1 MPMTLRQRSRLI
13 VFISVFLSF
22 FFPIHEGFA
31 HGEEIEVSEGG
42 AKGPVHLT
50 SAQTKML
57 GIKVVDTTNRPMA
70 QLLGLNGQ
78 VQLLPDAQADV
89 SIRISG
95 SVTAIDVNLGDSV
108 KQGQRLATVQSRLVG
123 NPPPSVAVTAPIAGI
138 IDARNINLGQA
149 VEPNTVLFHISNR
162 DKLLVIAQVY
172 EEDLGKVK
180 VGQTVTIH
188 ALSYPKKVFAGQVTL
203 IEPNLDPL
211 TRTVNVRI
219 TLDNKEGFLKPGMF
233 VRANV
238 ILARNEAALTIPNTA
253 VLQADGEQFVFV
265 QNGDIYDRVVVKVG
279 AVDDD
284 YSEITD
290 GLVPGDLVVTQGN
303 REIYTL
309 WLTGGSKFQSGSHE
323 EPQ

>member
-1 MPMTLRQRSRLI
+1 MRLQLKIRMMIMT
-13 VFISVFLSF
+13 VFFLGLLS
-22 FFPIHEGFA
+22 PIQVSFA
-31 HGEEIEVSEGG
+31 HGGNIEVSEGG
-42 AKGPVHLT
+42 TKGPVHLT
-50 SAQTKML
+50 PEQARML
-57 GIKVVDTTNRPMA
+57 DIKVVQATHRPMA

-78 VQLLPDAQADV
+78 IQLLPDAQADV

-108 KQGQRLATVQSRLVG
+108 KTGQRLATVQSRLVG
-123 NPPPSVAVTAPIAGI
+123 NPPPSVAVNAPIAGI

-180 VGQTVTIH
+180 VGQEVNVH
-188 ALSYPKKVFAGQVTL
+188 VLSYPKQTFPGQVTL

-219 TLDNKEGFLKPGMF
+219 TLDNKEGLLKPGMF

-238 ILARNEAALTIPNTA
+238 ILSHNKAALVVPNA
-253 VLQADGEQFVFV
+253 ALLQADNEQFVFV
-265 QNGDIYDRVVVKVG
+265 QNGGTYKRVDVKVG
-279 AVDDD
+279 AVEDD
-284 YSEITD
+284 YSEIID

-303 REIYTL
+303 RELYTL
-309 WLTGGSKFQSGSHE
+309 WLSGGRKLQSGQE
-323 EPQ
+323 EHH

>member
-1 MPMTLRQRSRLI
+1 MRLQLKIRMMIMTVFFLGLLSPMQVS
-13 VFISVFLSF
+13 
-22 FFPIHEGFA
+22 FA
-31 HGEEIEVSEGG
+31 HGGNIEVSEGG
-42 AKGPVHLT
+42 TKGPVHLT
-50 SAQTKML
+50 PEQARML
-57 GIKVVDTTNRPMA
+57 DIKVVRATHRPMA

-78 VQLLPDAQADV
+78 IQLLPDAQADV

-108 KQGQRLATVQSRLVG
+108 KAGQRLATVQSRLVG
-123 NPPPSVAVTAPIAGI
+123 NPPPSVAVNAPIAGI

-162 DKLLVIAQVY
+162 DKLLVVAQVY

-180 VGQTVTIH
+180 VGQEVNVGV
-188 ALSYPKKVFAGQVTL
+188 LSYPKQTFPGLVTL

-219 TLDNKEGFLKPGMF
+219 TLDNKEGLLKPGMF

-238 ILARNEAALTIPNTA
+238 ILTHNKAALTVPNTA
-253 VLQADGEQFVFV
+253 LLQADSKQFVFV
-265 QNGDIYDRVVVKVG
+265 QNGGTYKRVDVKVG
-279 AVDDD
+279 AVEDD
-284 YSEITD
+284 YSEIID

-303 REIYTL
+303 RELYTL
-309 WLTGGSKFQSGSHE
+309 WLSGGRKLQSGQE
-323 EPQ
+323 EHH

>member
-1 MPMTLRQRSRLI
+1 MRLQLKIRMMIMT
-13 VFISVFLSF
+13 VFFLGLLSSMQVS
-22 FFPIHEGFA
+22 FA
-31 HGEEIEVSEGG
+31 HGGNIEVSEGG
-42 AKGPVHLT
+42 TKGPVHLT
-50 SAQTKML
+50 PEQARML
-57 GIKVVDTTNRPMA
+57 DIKVVRATHRPMA

-78 VQLLPDAQADV
+78 IQLLPDAQADV

-108 KQGQRLATVQSRLVG
+108 KAGQRLATVQSRLVG
-123 NPPPSVAVTAPIAGI
+123 NPPPSVAVNAPIAGI

-162 DKLLVIAQVY
+162 DKLLVVAQVY

-180 VGQTVTIH
+180 VGQEVNVRV
-188 ALSYPKKVFAGQVTL
+188 LSYPKQTFPGLVTL

-219 TLDNKEGFLKPGMF
+219 TLDNKERLLKPGMF

-238 ILARNEAALTIPNTA
+238 ILTHNKAALTVPNA
-253 VLQADGEQFVFV
+253 ALLQADNQQFVFV
-265 QNGDIYDRVVVKVG
+265 QNGGTYKRVDVKVG
-279 AVDDD
+279 AVEDD
-284 YSEITD
+284 YSEIIG

-303 REIYTL
+303 RELYTL
-309 WLTGGSKFQSGSHE
+309 WLSGGRKLQSGQE
-323 EPQ
+323 EHH

>member
-1 MPMTLRQRSRLI
+1 MRLQLKIRMMIMT
-13 VFISVFLSF
+13 VFFLGLLSSMQVS
-22 FFPIHEGFA
+22 FA
-31 HGEEIEVSEGG
+31 HGGNIEVSEGG
-42 AKGPVHLT
+42 TKGPVHLT
-50 SAQTKML
+50 PEQARML
-57 GIKVVDTTNRPMA
+57 DIKVVQATHRPMA

-78 VQLLPDAQADV
+78 IQLLPDAQADV

-108 KQGQRLATVQSRLVG
+108 KAGQRLATVQSRLVG
-123 NPPPSVAVTAPIAGI
+123 NPPPSVAVNAPIAGI

-162 DKLLVIAQVY
+162 DKLLVVAQVY

-180 VGQTVTIH
+180 VGQEVNVRV
-188 ALSYPKKVFAGQVTL
+188 LSYPKQTFPGLVTL

-219 TLDNKEGFLKPGMF
+219 TLDNKERLLKPGMF

-238 ILARNEAALTIPNTA
+238 ILTHNKAALTVPNA
-253 VLQADGEQFVFV
+253 ALLQADNQQFVFV
-265 QNGDIYDRVVVKVG
+265 QNGGTYKRVDVKVG
-279 AVDDD
+279 AVEDD
-284 YSEITD
+284 YSEIIG

-303 REIYTL
+303 RELYTL
-309 WLTGGSKFQSGSHE
+309 WLSGGRKLQSGQE
-323 EPQ
+323 EHH

>member
-1 MPMTLRQRSRLI
+1 MRLQLKIRMMIMTVFFLGLLSPMQVS
-13 VFISVFLSF
+13 
-22 FFPIHEGFA
+22 FA
-31 HGEEIEVSEGG
+31 HGGNIEVSEGG
-42 AKGPVHLT
+42 TKGPVHLT
-50 SAQTKML
+50 PEQARML
-57 GIKVVDTTNRPMA
+57 DIKVVQATHRPMA

-78 VQLLPDAQADV
+78 IQLLPDAQADV

-108 KQGQRLATVQSRLVG
+108 KTGQRLATVQSRLVG
-123 NPPPSVAVTAPIAGI
+123 NPPPSVAVNAPIAGI

-162 DKLLVIAQVY
+162 DKLLVVAQVY

-180 VGQTVTIH
+180 VGQEVNVH
-188 ALSYPKKVFAGQVTL
+188 VLSYPKQTFPGQVTL

-219 TLDNKEGFLKPGMF
+219 TLDNTEGLLKPGMF

-238 ILARNEAALTIPNTA
+238 ILTHNKAALTVPNA
-253 VLQADGEQFVFV
+253 ALLQADNQQFVFV
-265 QNGDIYDRVVVKVG
+265 QNGGTYKRVDVKVG
-279 AVDDD
+279 AVEDD
-284 YSEITD
+284 YSEIIG

-303 REIYTL
+303 RELYTI
-309 WLTGGSKFQSGSHE
+309 WLSGGHIPQSGQE
-323 EPQ
+323 EHH

>member
-1 MPMTLRQRSRLI
+1 MRVRQRFRMVALMSI
-13 VFISVFLSF
+13 VFGLVL
-22 FFPIHEGFA
+22 PIQVSFA

-50 SAQTKML
+50 PEQTKML
-57 GIKVVDTTNRPMA
+57 GIKVEEATNRPMA
-70 QLLGLNGQ
+70 QMLGLNGQ
-78 VQLLPDAQADV
+78 VQLLPNAQADV

-95 SVTAIDVNLGDSV
+95 SVTAIDVNLGDRV
-108 KQGQRLATVQSRLVG
+108 KAGQRLATVQSRLVG

-172 EEDLGKVK
+172 EEDLGKVN
-180 VGQTVTIH
+180 VGQEVTIH
-188 ALSYPKKVFAGQVTL
+188 ALSYPKRTFPGQVTL

-219 TLDNKEGFLKPGMF
+219 TLDNEDGLLKPGMF

-238 ILARNEAALTIPNTA
+238 ILSYNEAALALPNA
-253 VLQADGEQFVFV
+253 ALLQADNQEFVFV
-265 QNGDIYDRVVVKVG
+265 QNGDAYDRVVVKIG

-290 GLVPGDLVVTQGN
+290 GLVPGDLVVTQGH
-303 REIYTL
+303 RELYTL
-309 WLTGGSKFQSGSHE
+309 WLSGGSKPQKGNE
-323 EPQ
+323 EHH

>member
-1 MPMTLRQRSRLI
+1 MRLQLKIRMMIMT
-13 VFISVFLSF
+13 VFFLGLLS
-22 FFPIHEGFA
+22 PIQVSFA
-31 HGEEIEVSEGG
+31 HGGNIEVSEGG
-42 AKGPVHLT
+42 TKGPVHLT
-50 SAQTKML
+50 PEQARML
-57 GIKVVDTTNRPMA
+57 DIKVVQATHRPMA

-78 VQLLPDAQADV
+78 IQLLPDAQADV

-108 KQGQRLATVQSRLVG
+108 KAGQRLATVQSRLVG
-123 NPPPSVAVTAPIAGI
+123 NPPPSVAVNAPIAGI

-162 DKLLVIAQVY
+162 DKLLVVAQVY

-180 VGQTVTIH
+180 VGQEVNVH
-188 ALSYPKKVFAGQVTL
+188 VLSYPKQTFPGQVTL

-219 TLDNKEGFLKPGMF
+219 TLDNKEGLLKPGMF

-238 ILARNEAALTIPNTA
+238 ILTHNKAALTVPNA
-253 VLQADGEQFVFV
+253 ALLQADNQQFVFV
-265 QNGDIYDRVVVKVG
+265 QNGGTYKRVDVKVG
-279 AVDDD
+279 AVEDD
-284 YSEITD
+284 YSEIID

-303 REIYTL
+303 RELYTL
-309 WLTGGSKFQSGSHE
+309 WLSGGRKLQSGQE
-323 EPQ
+323 EHH

>member
-1 MPMTLRQRSRLI
+1 MQVS
-13 VFISVFLSF
+13 
-22 FFPIHEGFA
+22 FA
-31 HGEEIEVSEGG
+31 HGGNIEVSEGG
-42 AKGPVHLT
+42 TKGPVHLT
-50 SAQTKML
+50 PEQARML
-57 GIKVVDTTNRPMA
+57 DIKVVQATHRPIA

-78 VQLLPDAQADV
+78 IQLLPDAQADV

-108 KQGQRLATVQSRLVG
+108 KAGQRLATVQSRLVG
-123 NPPPSVAVTAPIAGI
+123 NPPPSVAVNAPIAGI

-162 DKLLVIAQVY
+162 DKLLVVAQVY

-180 VGQTVTIH
+180 VGQEVNVH
-188 ALSYPKKVFAGQVTL
+188 VLSYPKQTFPGQVTL

-219 TLDNKEGFLKPGMF
+219 TLDNKEGLLKPGMF

-238 ILARNEAALTIPNTA
+238 ILTHNKAALTVPNA
-253 VLQADGEQFVFV
+253 ALLQADNQQFVFV
-265 QNGDIYDRVVVKVG
+265 QNGGTYKRVDVKVG
-279 AVDDD
+279 AVEDD
-284 YSEITD
+284 YSEIIG

-303 REIYTL
+303 RELYTL
-309 WLTGGSKFQSGSHE
+309 WLSGGRKLQSGQE
-323 EPQ
+323 EHH

>member
-1 MPMTLRQRSRLI
+1 MVNMLRQRSRRLT
-13 VFISVFLSF
+13 FIGVFLSLF
-22 FFPIHEGFA
+22 LPMQGCFA

-50 SAQTKML
+50 PQQTKML
-57 GIKVVDTTNRPMA
+57 GIKVAEATNRPME

-78 VQLLPDAQADV
+78 IQLLPDAQADV

-95 SVTAIDVNLGDSV
+95 SVTAIDVNLGDRV
-108 KQGQRLATVQSRLVG
+108 KAGQRLATVQSRLVG
-123 NPPPSVAVTAPIAGI
+123 NPPPSVAVTAPIAGL

-162 DKLLVIAQVY
+162 DKLFVIAQVY
-172 EEDLGKVK
+172 EEDLGKIK
-180 VGQTVTIH
+180 VGQAVNIH
-188 ALSYPKKVFAGQVTL
+188 ALSYPKQIFKGQVTL

-238 ILARNEAALTIPNTA
+238 ILAHNEAALALPNA
-253 VLQADGEQFVFV
+253 ALLQADNETFVFV
-265 QNGDIYDRVVVKVG
+265 QNDDTYDRVVVKVG
-279 AVDDD
+279 AVDDEH
-284 YSEITD
+284 SEITD

-303 REIYTL
+303 RELYTL
-309 WLTGGSKFQSGSHE
+309 WLSGGSKPKAGQE
-323 EPQ
+323 EPH

>member
-1 MPMTLRQRSRLI
+1 MRLQLKIRMMIMTVFFLGLLSPMQVS
-13 VFISVFLSF
+13 
-22 FFPIHEGFA
+22 FA
-31 HGEEIEVSEGG
+31 HGGNIEVSEGG
-42 AKGPVHLT
+42 TKGPVHLT
-50 SAQTKML
+50 PEQARML
-57 GIKVVDTTNRPMA
+57 DIKVVRATHRPMA

-78 VQLLPDAQADV
+78 IQLLPDAQADV

-108 KQGQRLATVQSRLVG
+108 KAGQRLATVQSRLVG
-123 NPPPSVAVTAPIAGI
+123 NPPPSVAVNAPIAGI

-162 DKLLVIAQVY
+162 DKLLVVAQVY

-180 VGQTVTIH
+180 VGQEVNVRV
-188 ALSYPKKVFAGQVTL
+188 LSYPKQTFPGLVTL

-219 TLDNKEGFLKPGMF
+219 TLDNKEGLLKPGMF

-238 ILARNEAALTIPNTA
+238 ILTHNKAALTVPNTA
-253 VLQADGEQFVFV
+253 LLQADSKQFVFV
-265 QNGDIYDRVVVKVG
+265 QNGGTYKRVDVKVG
-279 AVDDD
+279 AVEDD
-284 YSEITD
+284 YSEIID

-303 REIYTL
+303 RELYTL
-309 WLTGGSKFQSGSHE
+309 WLSGGRKLQSGQE
-323 EPQ
+323 EHH

>member
-1 MPMTLRQRSRLI
+1 MT
-13 VFISVFLSF
+13 VFFLGLLSSMQVS
-22 FFPIHEGFA
+22 FA
-31 HGEEIEVSEGG
+31 HGGNIEVSEGG
-42 AKGPVHLT
+42 TKGPVHLT
-50 SAQTKML
+50 PEQARML
-57 GIKVVDTTNRPMA
+57 DIKVVQATHRPMA

-78 VQLLPDAQADV
+78 IQLLPDAQADV

-108 KQGQRLATVQSRLVG
+108 KAGQRLATVQSRLVG
-123 NPPPSVAVTAPIAGI
+123 NPPPSVAVNAPIAGI

-162 DKLLVIAQVY
+162 DKLLVVAQVY

-180 VGQTVTIH
+180 VGQEVNVRV
-188 ALSYPKKVFAGQVTL
+188 LSYPKQTFPGLVTL

-219 TLDNKEGFLKPGMF
+219 TLDNKERLLKPGMF

-238 ILARNEAALTIPNTA
+238 ILTHNKAALTVPNTA
-253 VLQADGEQFVFV
+253 LLQADSKQFVFV
-265 QNGDIYDRVVVKVG
+265 QNGGTYKRVDVKVG
-279 AVDDD
+279 AVEDD
-284 YSEITD
+284 YSEIID

-303 REIYTL
+303 RELYTL
-309 WLTGGSKFQSGSHE
+309 WLSGGRKLQSGQE
-323 EPQ
+323 EHH

>member
-1 MPMTLRQRSRLI
+1 MRLQLKIRMMIMTVFFLGLLSPMQVS
-13 VFISVFLSF
+13 
-22 FFPIHEGFA
+22 FA
-31 HGEEIEVSEGG
+31 HGGNIEVSEGG
-42 AKGPVHLT
+42 TKGPVHLT
-50 SAQTKML
+50 PEQARML
-57 GIKVVDTTNRPMA
+57 DIKVVQATHRPIA

-78 VQLLPDAQADV
+78 IQLLPDAQADV

-108 KQGQRLATVQSRLVG
+108 KAGQRLATVQSRLVG
-123 NPPPSVAVTAPIAGI
+123 NPPPSVAVNAPIAGI

-162 DKLLVIAQVY
+162 DKLLVVAQVY

-180 VGQTVTIH
+180 VGQEVNVH
-188 ALSYPKKVFAGQVTL
+188 VLSYPKQTFPGQVTL

-219 TLDNKEGFLKPGMF
+219 TLDNKEGLLKPGMF

-238 ILARNEAALTIPNTA
+238 ILTHNKAALTVPNA
-253 VLQADGEQFVFV
+253 ALLQADNQQFVFV
-265 QNGDIYDRVVVKVG
+265 QNGGTYKRVDVKVG
-279 AVDDD
+279 AVEDD
-284 YSEITD
+284 YSEIID

-303 REIYTL
+303 LELYTL
-309 WLTGGSKFQSGSHE
+309 WLSGGRKLQSGQE
-323 EPQ
+323 EHH

>member
-1 MPMTLRQRSRLI
+1 MRLQLKIRMMIMTVFFLGLLSPMQVS
-13 VFISVFLSF
+13 
-22 FFPIHEGFA
+22 FA
-31 HGEEIEVSEGG
+31 HGGNIEVSEGG
-42 AKGPVHLT
+42 TKGPVHLT
-50 SAQTKML
+50 PEQARML
-57 GIKVVDTTNRPMA
+57 DIKVVQATHRPIA

-78 VQLLPDAQADV
+78 IQLLPDAQADV

-108 KQGQRLATVQSRLVG
+108 KAGQRLATVQSRLVG
-123 NPPPSVAVTAPIAGI
+123 NPPPSVAVNAPIAGI

-162 DKLLVIAQVY
+162 DKLLVVAQVY

-180 VGQTVTIH
+180 VGQEVNVH
-188 ALSYPKKVFAGQVTL
+188 VLSYPKQTFPGQVTL

-219 TLDNKEGFLKPGMF
+219 TLDNKEGLLKPGMF

-238 ILARNEAALTIPNTA
+238 ILTHNKAALTVPNA
-253 VLQADGEQFVFV
+253 ALLQAGSEQFVFV
-265 QNGDIYDRVVVKVG
+265 QNGYTYKRVDVKVG

-284 YSEITD
+284 YSEIID

-303 REIYTL
+303 RELYTL
-309 WLTGGSKFQSGSHE
+309 WLSGGRKLQSGQE
-323 EPQ
+323 EHH

>member
-1 MPMTLRQRSRLI
+1 MRLQLKIRMMIMT
-13 VFISVFLSF
+13 VFFLGLLSSMQVS
-22 FFPIHEGFA
+22 FA
-31 HGEEIEVSEGG
+31 HGGNIEVSEGG
-42 AKGPVHLT
+42 TKGPVHLT
-50 SAQTKML
+50 PEQARML
-57 GIKVVDTTNRPMA
+57 DIKVVQATHRPMA

-78 VQLLPDAQADV
+78 IQLLPDAQADV

-108 KQGQRLATVQSRLVG
+108 KAGQRLATVQSRLVG
-123 NPPPSVAVTAPIAGI
+123 NPPPSVAVNAPIAGI

-162 DKLLVIAQVY
+162 DKLLVVAQVY

-180 VGQTVTIH
+180 VGQEVNVRV
-188 ALSYPKKVFAGQVTL
+188 LSYPKQTFPGLVTL

-219 TLDNKEGFLKPGMF
+219 TLDNKERLLKPGMF

-238 ILARNEAALTIPNTA
+238 ILTHNKAALTVPNTA
-253 VLQADGEQFVFV
+253 LLQADSKQFVFV
-265 QNGDIYDRVVVKVG
+265 QNGGTYKRVDVKVG
-279 AVDDD
+279 AVEDD
-284 YSEITD
+284 YSEIID

-303 REIYTL
+303 RELYTL
-309 WLTGGSKFQSGSHE
+309 WLSGGRKLQSGQE
-323 EPQ
+323 EHH

>member
-1 MPMTLRQRSRLI
+1 MRQRNRI
-13 VFISVFLSF
+13 IAFIIGVFFGLLFHAQGS
-22 FFPIHEGFA
+22 FA

-50 SAQTKML
+50 PQQIKML
-57 GIKVVDTTNRPMA
+57 DIRVAEATTRPMA

-78 VQLLPDAQADV
+78 IQLLPDAQADV

-95 SVTAIDVNLGDSV
+95 SVTAIDVNLGDRV
-108 KQGQRLATVQSRLVG
+108 KAGQRLATVQSRLVG
-123 NPPPSVAVTAPIAGI
+123 NPPPSVAVTAPIAGL

-172 EEDLGKVK
+172 EEDLGKIK
-180 VGQTVTIH
+180 VGQEVNIH
-188 ALSYPKKVFAGQVTL
+188 ALSFPKRIFPGQVTL

-219 TLDNKEGFLKPGMF
+219 ILDNVEGFLKPGMF

-238 ILARNEAALTIPNTA
+238 ILDRNEAAFAVPNA
-253 VLQADGEQFVFV
+253 ALLQADNESFVFV
-265 QNGDIYDRVVVKVG
+265 QNDDIYDRVVVNVG
-279 AVDDD
+279 AVDDE

-303 REIYTL
+303 RELYTL
-309 WLTGGSKFQSGSHE
+309 WLSGGSKTKKGQE
-323 EPQ
+323 EPH

>member
-1 MPMTLRQRSRLI
+1 MQVS
-13 VFISVFLSF
+13 
-22 FFPIHEGFA
+22 FA
-31 HGEEIEVSEGG
+31 HGGNIEVSEGG
-42 AKGPVHLT
+42 TKGPVHLT
-50 SAQTKML
+50 PEQARML
-57 GIKVVDTTNRPMA
+57 DIKVVQATHRPMA

-78 VQLLPDAQADV
+78 IQLLPDAQADV

-108 KQGQRLATVQSRLVG
+108 KAGQRLATVQSRLVG
-123 NPPPSVAVTAPIAGI
+123 NPPPSVAVNAPIAGI

-162 DKLLVIAQVY
+162 DKLLVVAQVY

-180 VGQTVTIH
+180 VGQEVNVRV
-188 ALSYPKKVFAGQVTL
+188 LSYPKQTFPGLVTL

-219 TLDNKEGFLKPGMF
+219 TLDNKERLLKPGMF

-238 ILARNEAALTIPNTA
+238 ILTHNKAALTVPNTA
-253 VLQADGEQFVFV
+253 LLQADSKQFVFV
-265 QNGDIYDRVVVKVG
+265 QNGGTYKRVDVKVG
-279 AVDDD
+279 AVEDD
-284 YSEITD
+284 YSEIID

-303 REIYTL
+303 RELYTL
-309 WLTGGSKFQSGSHE
+309 WLSGGRKLQSGQE
-323 EPQ
+323 EHH